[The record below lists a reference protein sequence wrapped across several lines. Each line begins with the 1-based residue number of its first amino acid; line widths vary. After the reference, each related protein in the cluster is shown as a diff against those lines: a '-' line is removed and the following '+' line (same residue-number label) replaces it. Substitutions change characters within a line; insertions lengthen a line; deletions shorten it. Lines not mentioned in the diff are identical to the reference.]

1 MRYLVTLKPLTPF
14 LFGGKNTFGKLGDK
28 EEGSYIVESKQFP
41 QQTTLLG
48 MIQKQAMIHHGLLTR
63 KRRGE
68 WVDKENIAKAQELV
82 GKEKFNLK
90 SAQEQSFGG
99 IGSISPV
106 FLTRNGNRY
115 IKKVDIDTFR
125 YDPEKKWLQNYG
137 AKQEDAL
144 RDSFFCIDTKERL
157 SSREIFQEIEQVGN
171 RKIATKST
179 RYDEVQT
186 KKEQKQKAD
195 NAFFKKKSYM
205 LKDNFC
211 FAFYLKCDEDL
222 LPENS
227 IVSLGA
233 DGGKFIMQL
242 TPDDTP
248 LEDST
253 TSDHLVLLSDSYLPD
268 LSPKD
273 CSFMVTSEV
282 EFVHFYKPK
291 GQKNPVKTD
300 PVYLYEKGSV
310 FFNPSQELIDK
321 LNQPNLQKIGMN
333 HYSHKG
339 AQS

>member
-28 EEGSYIVESKQFP
+28 EGGSYVVDSKRFP

-68 WVDKENIAKAQELV
+68 WVDKQKIQEAQKLI
-82 GKEKFNLK
+82 GGEKFNLK
-90 SAQEQSFGG
+90 SNREQFFGG
-99 IGSISPV
+99 IRSIGSV
-106 FLTRNGNRY
+106 FLTRKDKRY

-125 YDPEKKWLQNYG
+125 YDSEKKWLQGYES
-137 AKQEDAL
+137 KQEDAL
-144 RDSFFCIDTKERL
+144 RDSFFCIDTRERL
-157 SSREIFQEIEQVGN
+157 SSDKIFQEVEQVGN
-171 RKIATKST
+171 RKVATKST
-179 RYDEVQT
+179 RYNEVQT
-186 KKEQKQKAD
+186 KEEQKKKAD

-205 LKDNFC
+205 LKDDFR
-211 FAFYLKCDEDL
+211 FAFYLECDEGL
-222 LPENS
+222 LPEDS

-233 DGGKFIMQL
+233 DGGKFAMHL
-242 TPDDTP
+242 SPDERTLADDTAQ
-248 LEDST
+248 
-253 TSDHLVLLSDSYLPD
+253 DHLVLLSDSYLPELTSEYAD
-268 LSPKD
+268 
-273 CSFMVTSEV
+273 FMVTSEV

-291 GQKNPVKTD
+291 GQKSLLKTE

-321 LNQPNLQKIGMN
+321 LGQPNLQKIGMN
-333 HYSHKG
+333 HYTYKG